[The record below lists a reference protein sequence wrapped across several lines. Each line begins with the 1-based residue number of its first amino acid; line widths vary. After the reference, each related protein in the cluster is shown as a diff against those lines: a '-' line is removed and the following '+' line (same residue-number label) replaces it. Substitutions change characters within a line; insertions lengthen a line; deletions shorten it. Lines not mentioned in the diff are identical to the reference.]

1 MRMYRYERG
10 RPLST
15 TSSWA
20 LMKLHSQE
28 LYQTLHFPNLLGHDN
43 CDCLAEQALELCS
56 LHLRAK
62 WETETVG
69 RIREDPLIQGHVA

>member
-1 MRMYRYERG
+1 
-10 RPLST
+10 
-15 TSSWA
+15 
-20 LMKLHSQE
+20 MKLHSQE

-69 RIREDPLIQGHVA
+69 RSREDPLIQGHVA